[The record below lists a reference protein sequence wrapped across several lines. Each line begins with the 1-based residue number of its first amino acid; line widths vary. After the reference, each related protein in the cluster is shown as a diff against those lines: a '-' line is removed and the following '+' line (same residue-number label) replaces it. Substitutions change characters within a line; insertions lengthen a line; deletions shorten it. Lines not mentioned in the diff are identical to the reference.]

1 MKLIF
6 AFACL
11 CAASLAFAVEV
22 DGIAAKVNDAVILKS
37 DVVNELKQMG
47 GDASQFT
54 EVRNDMIDRKLI
66 LKAAV
71 DAKMTM
77 QEWVIDNRIREI
89 ISRVFKGDRNL
100 LLDALA
106 KQKMSYPEWR
116 ERMKDDM
123 IVGAM
128 RWQVVDKNVTAS
140 PAELR
145 AEYKAHPER
154 YRTGDQV
161 TVSVILLKP
170 EDAVKRDAVDA
181 ALKTNDFAAVAKEY
195 SSDVNASQ
203 GGVWK
208 DVDPEDS
215 FRPEVC
221 EAIDKMAKGE
231 VSQWIDLDG
240 WSFLVR
246 KDEESESKAKTFAEA
261 FDDIEANVKEEKAKK
276 LYTDWIERLR
286 AAAYIKVF

>member
-6 AFACL
+6 ACTCL
-11 CAASLAFAVEV
+11 CAASLASAVEV

-66 LKAAV
+66 LKAAL

-170 EDAVKRDAVDA
+170 EDAGKRAAVDE

-208 DVDPEDS
+208 DVNPEDS
-215 FRPEVC
+215 FRSEVC

-231 VSQWIDLDG
+231 VSKWIDLDG

-246 KDEESESKAKTFAEA
+246 KDAESESKAKTFAEA
-261 FDDIEANVKEEKAKK
+261 FDEVEANVKEEKAKK
-276 LYTDWIERLR
+276 LYTEWIERLR